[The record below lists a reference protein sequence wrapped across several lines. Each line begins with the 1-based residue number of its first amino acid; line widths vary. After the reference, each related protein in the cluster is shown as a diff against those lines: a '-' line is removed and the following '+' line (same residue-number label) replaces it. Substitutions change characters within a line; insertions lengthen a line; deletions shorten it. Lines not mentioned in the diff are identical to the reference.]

1 MKFKS
6 FSFAAYP
13 VTDIPR
19 ARAFYEGVLGLKAT
33 SVWIGEDESFGNA
46 FIEYDIGPDTLAI
59 GKGAENMKPGKTGA
73 TVALE
78 VEDFDAAVTE
88 LKSKKAKFLME
99 PYDGPVC
106 RMILVEDPDG
116 NQIMIHRKKEK
127 K

>member
-6 FSFAAYP
+6 FSFASYP
-13 VTDIPR
+13 ITDVGR
-19 ARAFYEGVLGLKAT
+19 ARAFYEGVLGLKPT
-33 SVWIGEDESFGNA
+33 SVWEGKDESFGNA

-59 GKGAENMKPGKTGA
+59 GKGAPGFSPGKTGA

-88 LKSKKAKFLME
+88 LKAMKAKLLME

-106 RMILVEDPDG
+106 NMILVEDPDG
-116 NQIMIHRKKEK
+116 NQIMIHRKKAK